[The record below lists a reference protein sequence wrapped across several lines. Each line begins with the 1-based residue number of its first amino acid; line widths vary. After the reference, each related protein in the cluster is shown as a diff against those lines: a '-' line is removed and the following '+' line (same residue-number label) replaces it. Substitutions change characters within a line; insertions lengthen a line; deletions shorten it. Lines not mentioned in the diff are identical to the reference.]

1 MSALGY
7 IVKILCSPIPSLDA
21 RLLQSLYLVRCQHLV
36 GDLPALGE
44 GDGVLALTSMRLIL
58 LETVIKELL
67 QQHPLLLGGA
77 CHSTEVPGTI
87 LTVNE

>member
-7 IVKILCSPIPSLDA
+7 IVRILCSPIPSLDT

-44 GDGVLALTSMRLIL
+44 GDGVLALPRVGLVL
-58 LETVIKELL
+58 LETVVEELF
-67 QQHPLLLGGA
+67 
-77 CHSTEVPGTI
+77 
-87 LTVNE
+87 